1 MVAQYVSDNPREQD
15 YVRSVLH
22 QYPYL
27 RPFIEE
33 VTALARESF
42 PEVNI
47 HLGPQRYE
55 DDDPLLHLM
64 IEVTQ
69 SREEYERSFRQFVHT
84 VVRHPAHDSEVLLV
98 MPTWVGNPSA
108 LVR

>member
-1 MVAQYVSDNPREQD
+1 MVAQYVSDDPREKD
-15 YVRSVLH
+15 YVETVLEQH
-22 QYPYL
+22 PDL

-69 SREEYERSFRQFVHT
+69 VREDYERSFRQFVHT

-108 LVR
+108 LAR

>member
-1 MVAQYVSDNPREQD
+1 MVARYVSDDPREQD
-15 YVRSVLH
+15 YVQSVLQ
-22 QYPYL
+22 QYPHL
-27 RPFIEE
+27 GPFIEE

-42 PEVNI
+42 PEVNV

-69 SREEYERSFRQFVHT
+69 AWEDYRHAARKFVHA
-84 VVRHPAHDSEVLLV
+84 VVGHPSYDPDLLLV
-98 MPTWVGNPSA
+98 MPTWVGERS
-108 LVR
+108 LVSR